1 MPPMLSPD
9 PMSFKTNASPDA
21 MATTLPALS
30 GFGVLAADGPQA
42 GAFLQAQAM
51 NDVAALAVGQW
62 QWNGWLTAKGRVV
75 ALFAL
80 LRTGEDAFRL
90 VLPDHPAG
98 ELKDALSRFVF
109 RSRVRLAV
117 ADDMACAAQCPGAAA
132 MPARDVAEAAG
143 DGSWALDFG
152 GDGGERRLW
161 LLPAGSPRL
170 GAADPVVDAAWRELD
185 LRHGLPRLSP
195 AQREAWT
202 PQMLSLDRL
211 RAYSLKKG
219 CYPGQE
225 IVART
230 HYLGQAKRGLV
241 LVAGDSLR
249 EGAVLADP
257 AGASLGTIACVD
269 AAGRLGLAVANVE
282 SVDGS
287 ALVDG
292 RPVERWALAGG
303 LQRPA

>member
-1 MPPMLSPD
+1 
-9 PMSFKTNASPDA
+9 MSFKANPSGSA
-21 MATTLPALS
+21 LPRLS
-30 GFGVLAADGPQA
+30 GFTVLAVDGPQA

-51 NDVAALAVGQW
+51 NDVAALATGEW

-80 LRTGEDAFRL
+80 LRLDADAYRL
-90 VLPDHPAG
+90 VLPDHPAAQ
-98 ELKDALSRFVF
+98 LRDALARYVF
-109 RSRVRLAV
+109 RSKLEIAV
-117 ADDMACAAQCPGAAA
+117 ADDLACAAQWPAAA
-132 MPARDVAEAAG
+132 STSPRHVATADAG
-143 DGSWALDFG
+143 AWILDAS

-161 LLPAGSPRL
+161 LLPADSPRL
-170 GAADPVVDAAWRELD
+170 GAPDPAADAAWREAD
-185 LRHGLPRLSP
+185 LQHGLPRLGP
-195 AQREAWT
+195 AQAEAWT

-241 LVAGDSLR
+241 LLAGSGLR
-249 EGAVLADP
+249 EGETLVDGSGATTGTLVCTDAGGRP
-257 AGASLGTIACVD
+257 A
-269 AAGRLGLAVANVE
+269 LAVANLE

-287 ALVDG
+287 SLRDG
-292 RPVERWALAGG
+292 SPVERLPLSGG
-303 LQRPA
+303 LLRPV